1 MKKIF
6 FFLALCA
13 LVASCGSPRST
24 VRVVN
29 KAEGVQTTVSTS
41 VGDGGST
48 TVTVSPKV
56 TIDSTKI
63 M

>member
-6 FFLALCA
+6 IFLAVCA
-13 LVASCGSPRST
+13 LSSACGSPRST

-29 KAEGVQTTVSTS
+29 KAEGVQTTVSAS

-56 TIDSTKI
+56 SIDSTQI
-63 M
+63 L

>member
-1 MKKIF
+1 MKRLII
-6 FFLALCA
+6 FLAACA
-13 LVASCGSPRST
+13 LSASCGSPRST

-56 TIDSTKI
+56 KIDSTQI
-63 M
+63 L